1 MDDSSLEYQK
11 CEVSEV
17 ARVGLKIYY
26 WVNVVQV
33 GHVFLLRVT
42 YIKQL
47 DSKATV
53 LFLTKQKQLVA
64 VYVKNRNYK
73 CN

>member
-1 MDDSSLEYQK
+1 MDDSSLEYRK
-11 CEVSEV
+11 CEVSKV
-17 ARVGLKIYY
+17 ARVGLKIHY

-33 GHVFLLRVT
+33 GHVFPPRVT

-53 LFLTKQKQLVA
+53 LFLAKQKQLVA
-64 VYVKNRNYK
+64 V
-73 CN
+73 